1 MFLNEDE
8 SAKSR
13 LKYITTTHTPDTLH
27 PQHHSIKEKMESHVF
42 VANDQYRWDG
52 VSLPSIC
59 RKFRIGG
66 GRSSH
71 GITKLCRTCFTRD
84 SNLMDGE
91 GREGTQRRD
100 AGRYYNIV
108 GGNCDLQTSHGIQT
122 RRCEP
127 GDGRNL
133 SSSGCEGGNNN
144 HLI

>member
-1 MFLNEDE
+1 MFLNEGE

-13 LKYITTTHTPDTLH
+13 LKYITTTRTHDTLH

-91 GREGTQRRD
+91 GTQRSK
-100 AGRYYNIV
+100 GETL
-108 GGNCDLQTSHGIQT
+108 LQ
-122 RRCEP
+122 
-127 GDGRNL
+127 GDPSARGKGYVDISSVSENLGMSRN
-133 SSSGCEGGNNN
+133 
-144 HLI
+144 

>member
-52 VSLPSIC
+52 VSLPAPFHLQEISY
-59 RKFRIGG
+59 RR
-66 GRSSH
+66 RPRH

-108 GGNCDLQTSHGIQT
+108 GGNCDLQTSHGK
-122 RRCEP
+122 
-127 GDGRNL
+127 
-133 SSSGCEGGNNN
+133 
-144 HLI
+144 

>member
-1 MFLNEDE
+1 MFLNEGE

-13 LKYITTTHTPDTLH
+13 LKYITTTRTHDDTLH

-91 GREGTQRRD
+91 GERGNAEER
-100 AGRYYNIV
+100 RYYNIV
-108 GGNCDLQTSHGIQT
+108 GGNSDLQTSHDMQT
-122 RRCEP
+122 CRCERP
-127 GDGRNL
+127 QFVVWV
-133 SSSGCEGGNNN
+133 
-144 HLI
+144 